1 MAELFSKRSIIME
14 DNDEKYVG
22 RGTVTLAQVESGIE
36 LKTDNVLT
44 ESKHQLVG
52 GCLDEVSPVDQTG
65 FMLKKETIFYVD
77 TDAMREAGNISQA
90 NHLDAQ
96 KNVMLEA
103 RASANKAFDEALKL
117 VAPDTAEKAIQVL
130 NHAKELVYY
139 NNFNNYQQ
147 HADRTS
153 LGISSQSELEL
164 SWVKTKLAAQ
174 LADGSFK
181 REIDAREQAGATM
194 VCEDHSLVR

>member
-1 MAELFSKRSIIME
+1 ME

-22 RGTVTLAQVESGIE
+22 RGTVTLAQVETGIE

-52 GCLDEVSPVDQTG
+52 GCLDEVSHVDQTG
-65 FMLKKETIFYVD
+65 FMPKKETIFYVD

-117 VAPDTAEKAIQVL
+117 VAPDTATKAIQVL

-147 HADRTS
+147 HADHS
-153 LGISSQSELEL
+153 SQGISSQSELEL
-164 SWVKTKLAAQ
+164 SWIKTKLATQ

-181 REIDAREQAGATM
+181 REIDAREQSGASM